1 MATQGAFQKMKNDL
15 IAQNESTF
23 GKEVRERF
31 GNKAIDD
38 SNRKLA
44 GLTEEQWQCQQQLAE
59 QILAELKALTPLN
72 DPASPRAQ
80 ALCDLH
86 KQWLQIFW
94 ADGIYSPQAHLALA
108 EGYLADQRFMAYYD
122 QAAPGT
128 TQFLRDAL
136 ANYSGYPEDR

>member
-1 MATQGAFQKMKNDL
+1 MKNDL

-44 GLTEEQWQCQQQLAE
+44 GLSEEQWRRQQQLAE
-59 QILAELKALTPLN
+59 QILAELRTLTPQN
-72 DPASPRAQ
+72 NPSSPQAQ

-86 KQWLQIFW
+86 KQWLQVFW
-94 ADGIYSPQAHLALA
+94 ADRTYSPQAHLALA
-108 EGYLADQRFMAYYD
+108 EGYLADDRFVAYYD
-122 QAAPGT
+122 QAAPGA
-128 TQFLRDAL
+128 TQFLKDAL
-136 ANYSGYPEDR
+136 ENYYRESRSR